1 MAIEQKLK
9 TLSMQAGADLSAKQ
23 YTFVKLNSSGKVVTC
38 GDDERGI
45 GVLQDK
51 PASDKGA
58 SVATTGIT
66 KMTCAAA
73 ITNGAAVTSD
83 ANGKAVAATTG
94 KHIMGFAMETGAN
107 NRIIAILL
115 DRVGAF

>member
-1 MAIEQKLK
+1 MAIEQKLDC
-9 TLSMQAGADLSAKQ
+9 LSLQAGADLSAKQ
-23 YTFVKLNSSGKVVTC
+23 YTFVKLNSSGKAVTC
-38 GDDERGI
+38 GDGERGI

-51 PASDKGA
+51 PTADKAA
-58 SVATTGIT
+58 SVATGGISRV
-66 KMTCAAA
+66 TCSAA

-83 ANGKAVAATTG
+83 TNGKAVAATTG

-107 NRIIAILL
+107 NRVISILI